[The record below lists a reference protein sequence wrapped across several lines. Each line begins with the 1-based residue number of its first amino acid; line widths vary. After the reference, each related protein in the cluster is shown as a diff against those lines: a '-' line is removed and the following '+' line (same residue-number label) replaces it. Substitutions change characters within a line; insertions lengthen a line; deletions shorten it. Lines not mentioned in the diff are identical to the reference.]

1 MRFTDEPASPRTNPC
16 QTVQVFS
23 AKVTGLEVGLQW
35 PLDVFGFVAIRDSI
49 DHRRN
54 IIFDRTRNNC
64 QTLTKKVAL
73 PETCYIPCARRF
85 AETHNTT
92 LGKEPLYC
100 VLGAQHSANQR
111 HTP

>member
-23 AKVTGLEVGLQW
+23 AKVTGLEGGLQW

-64 QTLTKKVAL
+64 QTLTKKVGAVSCLLDGSCDHMLHLNFPMLVCSYQL
-73 PETCYIPCARRF
+73 PLPFRCA
-85 AETHNTT
+85 
-92 LGKEPLYC
+92 
-100 VLGAQHSANQR
+100 
-111 HTP
+111 